1 MGTLTYFSLSLVYL
15 TEDHRL
21 SYDAA
26 ISKLEKLKTSKK
38 DKEKERK
45 EAEDELQTARLR

>member
-1 MGTLTYFSLSLVYL
+1 MSALQ
-15 TEDHRL
+15 RL

-26 ISKLEKLKTSKK
+26 ISKLDKVKSNK
-38 DKEKERK
+38 KEKEKDRK

>member
-1 MGTLTYFSLSLVYL
+1 VFK
-15 TEDHRL
+15 RL

-26 ISKLEKLKTSKK
+26 ISKLDKVKSSK
-38 DKEKERK
+38 KEKERDRK

>member
-1 MGTLTYFSLSLVYL
+1 VFLLNYTSLTDNGTQ
-15 TEDHRL
+15 RL

-26 ISKLEKLKTSKK
+26 ISKVDKMKASKK
-38 DKEKERK
+38 EKDRN